1 MKLKKGQ
8 ALLQSFM
15 NNEKIFENAKEE
27 LKKLGI
33 KADSFEEIREKEGI
47 ALLRIK
53 ICGKSF
59 VFKYIENEKFQRE
72 TEIYEMLSSLEVE
85 TIKVF
90 AMTEKSILMEDIAES
105 EKFRLGTKED
115 MSDPVVAKALAKW
128 YRNLHFT
135 GYGYIEEYGKDLYS
149 ENALITKE
157 NLAFVKEKT
166 ETADLPVWK
175 IIEDN
180 FDKIKS
186 AIESL
191 RETFNYNDFYYTNL
205 IVAKDKSKAFMFDY
219 NISGKGPAVSDINNV
234 CWSLSDEAAE
244 AFLLEY
250 GRIDER
256 ETIIEDVAAVL
267 SSLCLA
273 CQKEEF
279 PEWAKELIDML
290 ENGFEEKIDAMLAL

>member
-1 MKLKKGQ
+1 
-8 ALLQSFM
+8 M
-15 NNEKIFENAKEE
+15 NNEKIFENAKAE

-33 KADSFEEIREKEGI
+33 KADSLEEIREKDGI

-53 ICGKSF
+53 TGGKSF

-115 MSDPVVAKALAKW
+115 MSDPEVAKALAKW

-135 GYGYIEEYGKDLYS
+135 GYGYVEEYGKDLYS

-157 NLAFVKEKT
+157 NLAFVKTKT
-166 ETADLPVWK
+166 ETKNLPVWK
-175 IIEDN
+175 IIEGN
-180 FDKIKS
+180 FDKIKA
-186 AIESL
+186 AIEGL

-219 NISGKGPAVSDINNV
+219 NLFGKGAAYSDINNV
-234 CWSLSDEAAE
+234 CWSLSGKAAE

-250 GRIDER
+250 GRIDEK
-256 ETIIEDVAAVL
+256 EMVIEDVAAVL

-279 PEWAKELIDML
+279 PDWGAELLL
-290 ENGFEEKIDAMLAL
+290 ELKGDYIKKIEALLAL

>member
-1 MKLKKGQ
+1 
-8 ALLQSFM
+8 M
-15 NNEKIFENAKEE
+15 NNEKIFENAKAE

-33 KADSFEEIREKEGI
+33 KADSLEEIREKDGI

-53 ICGKSF
+53 TGGKSF

-115 MSDPVVAKALAKW
+115 MSDPEVAKALAKW

-135 GYGYIEEYGKDLYS
+135 GYGYVEEYGKDLYS

-157 NLAFVKEKT
+157 NLAFVKTKT
-166 ETADLPVWK
+166 GTKNVPVWK
-175 IIEDN
+175 IIEEN
-180 FDKIKS
+180 FDRIKA
-186 AIESL
+186 AIEGL

-219 NISGKGPAVSDINNV
+219 NLFGKGAAYSDINNV
-234 CWSLSDEAAE
+234 CWSLSEEAKT
-244 AFLLEY
+244 AFLNEY
-250 GRIDER
+250 GEIDER
-256 ETIIEDVAAVL
+256 EKIIEEAAMVL
-267 SSLCLA
+267 VSLFFA
-273 CQKEEF
+273 CKREEF
-279 PEWAKELIDML
+279 PDWGAELL
-290 ENGFEEKIDAMLAL
+290 EELKGDYIKKIEALLAL

>member
-1 MKLKKGQ
+1 
-8 ALLQSFM
+8 M
-15 NNEKIFENAKEE
+15 NNEKIFENAKAE

-33 KADSFEEIREKEGI
+33 KADSLEEIREKDGI

-53 ICGKSF
+53 TGGKSF

-115 MSDPVVAKALAKW
+115 MSDPEVAKALAKW

-135 GYGYIEEYGKDLYS
+135 GYGYVEEYGKDLYS

-157 NLAFVKEKT
+157 NLAFVKTKT
-166 ETADLPVWK
+166 GTKNVPVWK
-175 IIEDN
+175 IIEEN
-180 FDKIKS
+180 FDRIKA
-186 AIESL
+186 AIEGL

-219 NISGKGPAVSDINNV
+219 NLFGKGSAYSDINNV
-234 CWSLSDEAAE
+234 CWSLSEEAKE
-244 AFLLEY
+244 AFLDEY
-250 GRIDER
+250 GKIDEHEKFVA
-256 ETIIEDVAAVL
+256 ETAMVL
-267 SSLCLA
+267 SSLFFA
-273 CQKEEF
+273 CKREEF
-279 PEWAKELIDML
+279 PDWGRKLLGELKTEFD
-290 ENGFEEKIDAMLAL
+290 EKIKKLVQ

>member
-1 MKLKKGQ
+1 
-8 ALLQSFM
+8 M
-15 NNEKIFENAKEE
+15 NNEKIFENAKAE

-33 KADSFEEIREKEGI
+33 KADSLEEIREKDGI

-53 ICGKSF
+53 TGGKSF

-115 MSDPVVAKALAKW
+115 MSDPEVAKALAKW

-135 GYGYIEEYGKDLYS
+135 GYGYVEEYGKDLYS

-157 NLAFVKEKT
+157 NLAFVKTKT
-166 ETADLPVWK
+166 GTKNVPVWK
-175 IIEDN
+175 IIEEN
-180 FDKIKS
+180 FAKIKS
-186 AIESL
+186 AIESE
-191 RETFNYNDFYYTNL
+191 RKTFNYNDFYYTNL
-205 IVAKDKSKAFMFDY
+205 VVAKDKSKAFMFDY
-219 NISGKGPAVSDINNV
+219 NLFGKGPAYSDINNV
-234 CWSLSDEAAE
+234 CWSLSEEAKT
-244 AFLLEY
+244 AFLNEY
-250 GRIDER
+250 GEIDER
-256 ETIIEDVAAVL
+256 EKIIEEAAMVL
-267 SSLCLA
+267 VSLFFA
-273 CQKEEF
+273 CKREEF

-290 ENGFEEKIDAMLAL
+290 ENGFEEKLKALLAL